1 MPSERAGVDN
11 SYKMVAGGATVRG
24 SSEKTGGSSN
34 YGRSFVMF
42 HGTSWRNWQIIKRQG
57 FRRSEGASGLGVG
70 VYLTRNERKA
80 EFYKETKWGVIVKVR
95 VRLGKIVV
103 IDRQGHPLQKS
114 WQLAKVRIALRL
126 SFCTCRGDRSK
137 RRKLCIGSKPH
148 HDFGAFARIQA
159 CL

>member
-34 YGRSFVMF
+34 DGRSFVMF
-42 HGTSWRNWQIIKRQG
+42 HGTSWRNWQLIKRQG

-95 VRLGKIVV
+95 VRLGRKIV

-114 WQLAKVRIALRL
+114 WQRYGYDSAFAPAGAI
-126 SFCTCRGDRSK
+126 G
-137 RRKLCIGSKPH
+137 RREENCVLDPSKPH
-148 HDFGAFARIQA
+148 LD
-159 CL
+159 